1 MKAAKFRELAINVS
15 LLFSVLVILLI
26 LGTAGLILGDARNS
40 VFEDMRVRAGI
51 FSRRAGAAMFPKT
64 DPFSLHFLV
73 NTLSIDDTIK
83 YSVVLDQ
90 AGRVRSHSDP
100 EKIGEQDN
108 SREGAAARGSKLPLT
123 QIFKG
128 ADGLNYFYFSEPVTV
143 GSRRIATV
151 AVAVNSK
158 TLAPRLAATKH
169 KLLLIFLAALA
180 ALGLLLEMRSLV
192 RKERRTAAVKSA
204 MVHTVSHEF
213 NNALTV
219 IDAAIFM
226 LEETEPK
233 KGDASRA
240 GLYEAL
246 AYERTSLRRFV
257 KNVLN
262 EARMDAGK
270 FRIEKKP
277 LALRD
282 LVRSSAEAMQ
292 ELMRKKNVTF
302 SLEMPEELVMVEADR
317 EALALVISNLVG
329 NAVKYTP
336 ADGRIAVRLA
346 PAEGKPGNV
355 TFSIENS
362 GRGIS
367 ADDLKLIKT
376 EFFRTG
382 EGRAAAEGFGLGLK
396 VCNDMLLLHGSA
408 LEVSSEPGKSTCFYF
423 SLPAAASKESIK

>member
-26 LGTAGLILGDARNS
+26 LGTAGLILGDARDS
-40 VFEDMRVRAGI
+40 VFEVMRVRTGI
-51 FSRRAGAAMFPKT
+51 FAKRAGAAMFPKT

-73 NTLSIDDTIK
+73 NTLSIDDTVK

-100 EKIGEQDN
+100 ERIGDQDD
-108 SREGAAARGSKLPLT
+108 SREGTAARGSKIPLT
-123 QIFKG
+123 QTFKG

-143 GSRRIATV
+143 GNRRIATV
-151 AVAVNSK
+151 AVAIN
-158 TLAPRLAATKH
+158 TETMAPRLAATKH

-226 LEETEPK
+226 LEETEPQ

-262 EARMDAGK
+262 EARMEAGK
-270 FRIEKKP
+270 FKIEKKP

-282 LVRSSAEAMQ
+282 LVRGSISAMEG
-292 ELMRKKNVTF
+292 LMKRKGLSF
-302 SLEMPEELVMVEADR
+302 SLDLPRDRTLVDADP
-317 EALALVISNLVG
+317 EALALVVSNLVG

-336 ADGRIAVRLA
+336 EGGRMSVRLQRSG
-346 PAEGKPGNV
+346 GKTGKV
-355 TFSIENS
+355 TFYIENS
-362 GRGIS
+362 GRGI
-367 ADDLKLIKT
+367 AAEDLKKLKN

-382 EGRAAAEGFGLGLK
+382 EGEAASEGFGLGLK
-396 VCNDMLLLHGSA
+396 VCNDMLLLHNSE
-408 LEVSSEPGKSTCFYF
+408 LEIKSEPGKYVSFYF
-423 SLPAAASKESIK
+423 SLPVSEIKE